1 MTADSTVPH
10 AVEVPESRAGILS
23 RVPWAL
29 LVLVVVV
36 AALVADRVYYLRNF
50 GAVYTEADQTMLW
63 YQADDLAHG
72 IFREPC
78 YYGQAYNVPVEAWV
92 AVPLLWAGVRHA
104 VALPV
109 ATIVL
114 GLVPF
119 FVLAGIALGAG
130 RRWGAVMIWLIPL
143 ALPVEYVVVTS
154 IPRGF
159 VGGIA
164 IGSVAVGIWLVGR
177 SRVAFVAAGLFSVVA
192 VAVNPNSVVLLL
204 AGGCMRLASH
214 FRERRFYVWSVVG
227 GFWGRRCRS
236 ISTISTSGIRHRMFS
251 GRSRRWRFTGRC
263 CGRRWWLGGI

>member
-10 AVEVPESRAGILS
+10 AVEVPVNRGGIFS

-29 LVLVVVV
+29 LVLLVVV
-36 AALVADRVYYLRNF
+36 AALVADRVYYVRTF

-72 IFREPC
+72 IVREPC

-92 AVPLLWAGVRHA
+92 AVPLLWCGVRHA

-114 GLVPF
+114 ALVPF
-119 FVLAGIALGAG
+119 FVLAGIAFRAG
-130 RRWGAVMIWLIPL
+130 RRWGAVMILLIPL
-143 ALPVEYVVVTS
+143 ALPVQYVVVTS

-164 IGSVAVGIWLVGR
+164 IGSVAVGLWLVGR
-177 SRVAFVAAGLFSVVA
+177 SRMAFVLAGFFSVLA
-192 VAVNPNSVVLLL
+192 VTVNPNSVVLLL
-204 AGGCMRLASH
+204 AGGCMRG
-214 FRERRFYVWSVVG
+214 WSIFGRG
-227 GFWGRRCRS
+227 GFICIRCWGRY
-236 ISTISTSGIRHRMFS
+236 
-251 GRSRRWRFTGRC
+251 SRRRGRC
-263 CGRRWWLGGI
+263 C